1 MGGRGVAKWC
11 NVRKIQ
17 LSITDFEDREMVSC
31 IKGCGQPLKSGGA
44 MTMNYLYSFTLSCK
58 INLSI
63 FNFKIF

>member
-17 LSITDFEDREMVSC
+17 LSITDFEDRERGSWA
-31 IKGCGQPLKSGGA
+31 KECGQLLKSGEA
-44 MTMNYLYSFTLSCK
+44 MTMNSLYLFTLSCNR
-58 INLSI
+58 NLSI